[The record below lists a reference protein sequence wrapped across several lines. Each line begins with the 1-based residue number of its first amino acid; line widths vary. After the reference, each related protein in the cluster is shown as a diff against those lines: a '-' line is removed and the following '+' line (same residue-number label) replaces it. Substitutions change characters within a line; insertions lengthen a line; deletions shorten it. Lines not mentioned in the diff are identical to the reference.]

1 MKDKIIFIDR
11 DGTLIE
17 EPKDEQVDS
26 IEKVKLLKNVIPSLL
41 MLKNAGYKFII
52 VSNQDGLGTNKF
64 PLKKFKEAHQYIIEL
79 FLSQGI
85 KFDQEF
91 FCPHKDNDNCKC
103 RKPLTGLL
111 NKFLANSNFD
121 KKLSAVIGDRDT
133 DIELATNLGIRGY
146 KISDEKEDNNWFDI
160 AHIIANNPRRAEISR
175 ATKETNIQVKVDLDI
190 AKEPRIETGI
200 GFFDHMLEQ
209 LGKHGGFALEIQCD
223 GDLEIDEHHTVEDV
237 AISIGEAIKEALG
250 NKIGIERYG
259 FVLPMDESEAKV
271 SIDLGGRSYFVFNGK
286 FERDKI
292 GELPTELIPH
302 FFESLSGSMGAA
314 INIDIAGMNTHH
326 MIEACFKCFARALKQ
341 AIEKNSNIL
350 PTTKGVL

>member
-146 KISDEKEDNNWFDI
+146 KISDE
-160 AHIIANNPRRAEISR
+160 
-175 ATKETNIQVKVDLDI
+175 TNL
-190 AKEPRIETGI
+190 
-200 GFFDHMLEQ
+200 
-209 LGKHGGFALEIQCD
+209 
-223 GDLEIDEHHTVEDV
+223 TV
-237 AISIGEAIKEALG
+237 
-250 NKIGIERYG
+250 
-259 FVLPMDESEAKV
+259 
-271 SIDLGGRSYFVFNGK
+271 
-286 FERDKI
+286 
-292 GELPTELIPH
+292 
-302 FFESLSGSMGAA
+302 SLSGDGNHYGLQYEKFIPILVKALQEA
-314 INIDIAGMNTHH
+314 DDKID
-326 MIEACFKCFARALKQ
+326 ALETRIKTLED
-341 AIEKNSNIL
+341 A
-350 PTTKGVL
+350 